1 MHAHAVLS
9 LFTRLEIIMA
19 VTSCRRSYYC
29 DDAAE
34 VLGIL
39 GQVFLRVRNAYL
51 PFMGTRNVTDP
62 DDFKDCQREKKRKE
76 QRGHWPLS
84 GLRRMR
90 KHSIIMWRQSLFA
103 VFQDHA
109 HNKNYRSH
117 RKHGC
122 HSSTPTAGCHPGQSH
137 LHVWCHRIA

>member
-1 MHAHAVLS
+1 MHMQCFLYS
-9 LFTRLEIIMA
+9 LGSRSLRQWRLAGI
-19 VTSCRRSYYC
+19 VTIVMMQQKSLEFLAKYFSGCGMHIFP
-29 DDAAE
+29 
-34 VLGIL
+34 LWGPGMWQTLMIL
-39 GQVFLRVRNAYL
+39 KTVKG
-51 PFMGTRNVTDP
+51 
-62 DDFKDCQREKKRKE
+62 KKKIKE

-109 HNKNYRSH
+109 HNKNYISH